1 VAADRVQAETFN
13 SLFADITPALIQR
26 QGSSRDDY
34 LVIADF
40 DRRHPILRPL
50 GNEWSARFEN
60 YWSLLPVEGAD
71 VLMQFDSAEPALVE
85 RAVGAGRTLLFAS
98 SLDLEWNNLA
108 LQGLFLPFVHETLR
122 HLAQAENIKRDFEV
136 GTSFNL
142 GGNAPA
148 GIDISATDVNG
159 EPLEFAGD
167 GYSITARQPG
177 FIKATINGNSL
188 NYSIN
193 VLAGESNLAKAPV
206 SNLYDR
212 IINPDT
218 SPVQSR
224 QVQTEQLVAELERPQ
239 RIWWWILCLAA
250 ILILVESIIANRT
263 YR

>member
-1 VAADRVQAETFN
+1 
-13 SLFADITPALIQR
+13 
-26 QGSSRDDY
+26 

-50 GNEWSARFEN
+50 AGEWSARFEN
-60 YWSLLPVEGAD
+60 HWSLEAVAGAD

-122 HLAQAENIKRDFEV
+122 HLAQAQEARRSFEI
-136 GTSFNL
+136 GTSFTL

-148 GIDISATDVNG
+148 GSDISALDVNG
-159 EPLEFAGD
+159 EPLEFIGD
-167 GYSITARQPG
+167 SFAVTARQPG
-177 FIKATINGNSL
+177 FIKATIDGNPL
-188 NYSIN
+188 TYAIN
-193 VLAGESNLAKAPV
+193 ASAGESNLAKTPV

-212 IINPDT
+212 IVNPDT

-224 QVQTEQLVAELERPQ
+224 QVRTEQLVAELERPQ
-239 RIWWWILCLAA
+239 KIWWWILCLVG
-250 ILILVESIIANRT
+250 LLVLVESVVANRT